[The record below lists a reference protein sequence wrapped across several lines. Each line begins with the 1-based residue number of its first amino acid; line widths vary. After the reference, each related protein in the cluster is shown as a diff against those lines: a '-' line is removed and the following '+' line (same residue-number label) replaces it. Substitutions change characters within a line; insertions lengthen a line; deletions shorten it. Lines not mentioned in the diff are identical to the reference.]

1 MYNRGSEIS
10 SEDQNNPTGNPGND
24 DESGNSER
32 DWEIFNVLC
41 SEAIPEPPCPGTISG
56 DHLGH
61 SLDLV
66 TTLRSELAAS
76 TYKRD
81 RLLGD
86 LSETK
91 SALCAKE
98 SECESLRAQT
108 ARQSAMI
115 GSLQARLQASETR
128 ERNAQTRNETTV
140 STFQRDKRCLEEK
153 IKELCCKIRR
163 VECDLNAEEAHKDQ
177 AKNQF
182 HDLLRRLCLCLGIDV
197 CDNTILSPDSV
208 LTKAGEIVTELQ
220 RLRTKVTTTC
230 ETLTNTESELL
241 SFKNTTTS
249 ERQRMQSQV
258 DALKSLAE
266 DLESRNRQLE
276 KELHMTRDRLTDN
289 ELCGDKLREE
299 LRGFES
305 RCGRLQNGLDRV
317 QTDRLQFL
325 KHVANT
331 IGVPEPCETL
341 IKDKLRELVGHSQ
354 QLHVQVENLRE
365 QISMEGNRHR
375 ETEETTTCRLRA
387 EEAQRCS
394 IEERL
399 EKAHADLQSMRA
411 EHTCLAEYLVRLA
424 RSLCWGECTE
434 PPAHGND
441 TAIMADSLLERA
453 ERMAI
458 FFENH
463 GGSHGDKHSF
473 WDHHAH
479 NHHHNHH
486 HLPKLRRERS
496 CHDIPL
502 KESSVI
508 YTLQRRLRVL
518 REQVQR
524 RDLHLELLRRKI
536 ALLEEGARTKAMLQT
551 ERDEAVHRA
560 RRSTKNAEK
569 NFQQLLEVKAQL
581 AEVKSQLS
589 EAADFKITALERS
602 RKIDELQTRLHDLEN
617 EKCKLQSQIANYK
630 TRARSAVESSND
642 RRCRDEQVITN
653 LREELTRIKTSL
665 ADCNHRLSQLQAFR
679 SSVARLLHMR
689 DIPEADLLQRLQTL
703 CNAHQEFTLLSRRYE
718 SASPIGD
725 HPCPRFEH
733 DLIPPSGHCRPISSA
748 SPHHHL
754 RRFDDFHD
762 EHFDDDFDFSK
773 KY

>member
-10 SEDQNNPTGNPGND
+10 SEDQNNPSGNPGND

-41 SEAIPEPPCPGTISG
+41 SDQVPDPPCPAIAA
-56 DHLGH
+56 DHHMGH

-140 STFQRDKRCLEEK
+140 STFQRDKRCLEDK
-153 IKELCCKIRR
+153 VKELCAKLRR
-163 VECDLNAEEAHKDQ
+163 VECDLSAEESQKDQ
-177 AKNQF
+177 IKGQF

-197 CDNTILSPDSV
+197 CDNTILSPDVV

-220 RLRTKVTTTC
+220 RLRTKVTATC

-241 SFKNTTTS
+241 AVKNTTTS

-258 DALKSLAE
+258 DALKSLTE

-305 RCGRLQNGLDRV
+305 RCGRLQNNLERF
-317 QTDRLQFL
+317 QHDRLQFL
-325 KHVANT
+325 KHIANV

-341 IKDKLRELVGHSQ
+341 IKDKLKDIVGHNQ

-365 QISMEGNRHR
+365 QISMEGTRHR
-375 ETEETTTCRLRA
+375 EAEETTTCRLRA

-399 EKAHADLQSMRA
+399 EKAHADLQAMRA
-411 EHTCLAEYLVRLA
+411 EHTCLADYLVRLA
-424 RSLCWGECTE
+424 RAMCWSECTE

-441 TAIMADSLLERA
+441 THIMAESLLERA
-453 ERMAI
+453 ERNAI

-463 GGSHGDKHSF
+463 GGSHGDKHAF
-473 WDHHAH
+473 WDHHSH
-479 NHHHNHH
+479 NHN

-508 YTLQRRLRVL
+508 YTLQRRVRVL

-536 ALLEEGARTKAMLQT
+536 ALLEDGARAKAILQT
-551 ERDEAVHRA
+551 ERDEAIHRA

-581 AEVKSQLS
+581 AEVKAQLS

-602 RKIDELQTRLHDLEN
+602 RKIDELQARLHDLES
-617 EKCKLQSQIANYK
+617 EKCKLQNQISNYK
-630 TRARSAVESSND
+630 TRARSAVESSNE
-642 RRCRDEQVITN
+642 RRCRDDQVITN

-665 ADCNHRLSQLQAFR
+665 ADCNHRLQQLQAFR
-679 SSVARLLHMR
+679 SSVARLMHMR
-689 DIPEADLLQRLQTL
+689 DLPEADLLQRLQTL
-703 CNAHQEFTLLSRRYE
+703 CSAHQEFTLLSRRYE
-718 SASPIGD
+718 SASPLPD
-725 HPCPRFEH
+725 HPCPRFDH
-733 DLIPPSGHCRPISSA
+733 DILPPPGHCRPISSA
-748 SPHHHL
+748 SPHHHI

-762 EHFDDDFDFSK
+762 EHFDDEFDFAK